1 MPGRMVRSQ
10 LARPSLLVSGIGD
23 GVGLHPGEQVVVLL
37 EQAGDDLVGGIVG
50 VGDEVEGLFDGGDAE
65 ECEHFVEQGAAV
77 AIGPHHSLVDA
88 HGERH
93 GEEAGGGLNEQAH
106 RLQRVPH
113 DVFGLG
119 I

>member
-1 MPGRMVRSQ
+1 M
-10 LARPSLLVSGIGD
+10 
-23 GVGLHPGEQVVVLL
+23 VVLR
-37 EQAGDDLVGGIVG
+37 EQAGDDLVRGVVG

-65 ECEHFVEQGAAV
+65 EYQHFVEQGAAV
-77 AIGPHHSLVDA
+77 AIGPHQSLMDA

-93 GEEAGGGLNEQAH
+93 GEAAGGGMNEQAY

-119 I
+119 V